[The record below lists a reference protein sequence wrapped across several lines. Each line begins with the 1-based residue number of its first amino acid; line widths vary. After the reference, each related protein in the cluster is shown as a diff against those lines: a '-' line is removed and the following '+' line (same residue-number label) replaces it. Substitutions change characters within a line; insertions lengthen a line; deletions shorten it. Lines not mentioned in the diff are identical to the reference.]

1 MIEKA
6 QRPLI
11 DRPRY
16 VYKAPKNVNTEN
28 KNKPVNKKNL
38 NKRQVKRP
46 TREVIDKQTQQQ
58 MQQPVSGSMNKVGEI
73 TKVKPPIKSKTT
85 QKKKTKRPKKSN
97 PPQHKPRAPKNNK
110 DDNGLFKQM
119 KDKFIGKP
127 KNKGGD

>member
-1 MIEKA
+1 MIEKP

-38 NKRQVKRP
+38 NKQQAKRK
-46 TREVIDKQTQQQ
+46 VIDKHTQHQ
-58 MQQPVSGSMNKVGEI
+58 MQQPVSGSMNKIDENI
-73 TKVKPPIKSKTT
+73 KVKPPVKSKPKPI
-85 QKKKTKRPKKSN
+85 QKKKTKKPPTPPRKPKALKED
-97 PPQHKPRAPKNNK
+97 KK
-110 DDNGLFKQM
+110 DNSVFKQM

-127 KNKGGD
+127 KNKGGN

>member
-58 MQQPVSGSMNKVGEI
+58 MQQPVSGSMNKVDEI
-73 TKVKPPIKSKTT
+73 TKVKPPFKSKTI
-85 QKKKTKRPKKSN
+85 QKKKTKRPDS
-97 PPQHKPRAPKNNK
+97 PQHKLRKFKKDKN
-110 DDNGLFKQM
+110 DDGLFKQM
-119 KDKFIGKP
+119 KDKFRGKP
-127 KNKGGD
+127 KDKGSN